1 MKLAE
6 RTQHV
11 AQSYTIGMS
20 MRAREMSEQGRDVLN
35 LSVGEPDFQ
44 VPERAKQAAVQA
56 LELDLTKYDKVPG
69 VLELREVICE
79 KLKRENRLD
88 YTPDQIVVSNGAKQ
102 AIMNG
107 LLAVMNP
114 GDEVM
119 LPVPYWTSYPE
130 IIKLCGGQPLPV
142 MPRDRE
148 NYRVTPKDLEAAMG
162 EKTRILIFNNPSN
175 PAGTVYAREE
185 VQAIGDFCREHDI
198 WILSDEIYERFCY
211 VEPCVSVASLGP
223 ELKERTIVI
232 NGLSKSVA
240 MTGLRVGY
248 TASCREIASAIS
260 KMQGHLTSHTS
271 TLSQW
276 VGHSALKY
284 CREEINAQIDIYR
297 KRREFMMKRLDAI
310 EGLTYLKPDGAFYIM
325 VNFGAFKDRIS
336 YADSFSLALCER
348 ILEETAVAIV
358 PGIAFGLDD
367 YARVSYTLEEN
378 ELEEGLD
385 RIEKFLRSLK

>member
-1 MKLAE
+1 MELAE

-20 MRAREMSEQGRDVLN
+20 MRARELRDQGRDVLN
-35 LSVGEPDFQ
+35 LSVGEPDFK
-44 VPERAKQAAVQA
+44 VPERAKKAAVQA

-79 KLKRENRLD
+79 KLKAENDLE
-88 YTPDQIVVSNGAKQ
+88 YTADQIVVSNGAKQ
-102 AIMNG
+102 AIMNA
-107 LLAVMNP
+107 LMAVMNL
-114 GDEVM
+114 GDEVL
-119 LPVPYWTSYPE
+119 LPIPYWTSYPE
-130 IIKLCGGQPLPV
+130 IIKLCGGEPLPV
-142 MPRDRE
+142 MPKDRE
-148 NYRVTPKDLEAAMG
+148 NYKVTPRDLEEAMT
-162 EKTRILIFNNPSN
+162 EKTKILIFNNPSN
-175 PAGTVYAREE
+175 PAGTVYNADE
-185 VQAIGDFCREHDI
+185 VRAIGEFCEKKGL

-211 VEPCVSVASLGP
+211 TDPCVSIAAVNP
-223 ELKERTIVI
+223 QIKDQTIVI

-248 TASCREIASAIS
+248 TASNQEIASAIS

-284 CREEINAQIDIYR
+284 CTKDINDQIDIYR
-297 KRREFMMKRLDAI
+297 KRREVMMKKLDTI

-325 VNFGAFKDRIS
+325 VNFGAYKDRVA
-336 YADSFSLALCER
+336 YEDSFSLALCSR

-367 YARVSYTLEEN
+367 YARISYTLEE
-378 ELEEGLD
+378 EKLEEGLD
-385 RIEKFLRSLK
+385 RIEKFLKSL

>member
-6 RTQHV
+6 RTEHV

-20 MRAREMSEQGRDVLN
+20 MRARELRDQGRDVLN
-35 LSVGEPDFQ
+35 LSVGEPDFK

-79 KLKRENRLD
+79 KLKAENDLE
-88 YTPDQIVVSNGAKQ
+88 YTADQIVVSNGAKQ
-102 AIMNG
+102 AIMNA
-107 LLAVMNP
+107 LMAVMDP
-114 GDEVM
+114 GDEVL
-119 LPVPYWTSYPE
+119 LPIPYWTSYPE
-130 IIKLCGGQPLPV
+130 IIKLCGGEPLPV
-142 MPRDRE
+142 MPGDRD
-148 NYRVTPKDLEAAMG
+148 NYKVTPRDLEEAMT
-162 EKTRILIFNNPSN
+162 EKTKILIFNNPSN
-175 PAGTVYAREE
+175 PAGTVYNAEE
-185 VQAIGDFCREHDI
+185 VRAIGEFCEKKGL

-211 VEPCVSVASLGP
+211 TEPCVSVASLSP
-223 ELKERTIVI
+223 SIKDQTIVI

-248 TASCREIASAIS
+248 TASNQKVASAIS

-284 CREEINAQIDIYR
+284 CTKDINDQIDIYR
-297 KRREFMMKRLDAI
+297 KRREVMMKKLDTI

-325 VNFGAFKDRIS
+325 VNFGAYKDRVA
-336 YADSFSLALCER
+336 YTDSFSLALCSR

-367 YARVSYTLEEN
+367 YARISYTLEE
-378 ELEEGLD
+378 EKLEEGLS
-385 RIEKFLRSLK
+385 RIENFLKSL

>member
-1 MKLAE
+1 MELAE

-20 MRAREMSEQGRDVLN
+20 MRARELRDQGRDVLN
-35 LSVGEPDFQ
+35 LSVGEPDFK
-44 VPERAKQAAVQA
+44 VPERAKKAAVQA

-79 KLKRENRLD
+79 KLKAENDLE
-88 YTPDQIVVSNGAKQ
+88 YTADQIVVSNGAKQ
-102 AIMNG
+102 AIMNA
-107 LLAVMNP
+107 LMAVMNL
-114 GDEVM
+114 GDEVL
-119 LPVPYWTSYPE
+119 LPIPYWTSYPE
-130 IIKLCGGQPLPV
+130 IIKLCGGEPLPV
-142 MPRDRE
+142 MPRDQE
-148 NYRVTPKDLEAAMG
+148 NYKVTPQDLEEAMT
-162 EKTRILIFNNPSN
+162 EKTKILIFNNPSN
-175 PAGTVYAREE
+175 PAGTVYNAEE
-185 VQAIGDFCREHDI
+185 VRAIGEFCEKKGL

-211 VEPCVSVASLGP
+211 TDPCVSIATVNP
-223 ELKERTIVI
+223 KIKDQTIVI

-248 TASCREIASAIS
+248 TASNQEIASAIS

-284 CREEINAQIDIYR
+284 CTKDINDQIDIYR
-297 KRREFMMKRLDAI
+297 KRRGVMMKKLDTI

-325 VNFGAFKDRIS
+325 VNFGAYKDRVA
-336 YADSFSLALCER
+336 YEDSFSLALCSR

-367 YARVSYTLEEN
+367 YARISYTLEE
-378 ELEEGLD
+378 EKLEEGLD
-385 RIEKFLRSLK
+385 RIEKFLKSL

>member
-1 MKLAE
+1 MELAE

-20 MRAREMSEQGRDVLN
+20 MRARELRDQGRDVLN
-35 LSVGEPDFQ
+35 LSVGEPDFK
-44 VPERAKQAAVQA
+44 VPERAKKAAVQA

-79 KLKRENRLD
+79 KLKAENDLE
-88 YTPDQIVVSNGAKQ
+88 YTADQIVVSNGAKQ
-102 AIMNG
+102 AIMNA
-107 LLAVMNP
+107 LMAVMNL
-114 GDEVM
+114 GDEVL
-119 LPVPYWTSYPE
+119 LPIPYWTSYPE
-130 IIKLCGGQPLPV
+130 IIKLCGGEPLPV
-142 MPRDRE
+142 MPKDRE
-148 NYRVTPKDLEAAMG
+148 NYKVTPRDLEEAMT
-162 EKTRILIFNNPSN
+162 EKTKILIFNNPSN
-175 PAGTVYAREE
+175 PAGTVYNADE
-185 VQAIGDFCREHDI
+185 VRAIGEFCEKKGL

-211 VEPCVSVASLGP
+211 TDPCVSIATVNP
-223 ELKERTIVI
+223 QIKDQTIVI

-248 TASCREIASAIS
+248 TASNQEIASAIS

-284 CREEINAQIDIYR
+284 CTKDINDQIDIYR
-297 KRREFMMKRLDAI
+297 KRREVMMKKLDTI

-325 VNFGAFKDRIS
+325 VNFGAYKDRVA
-336 YADSFSLALCER
+336 YEDSFSLALCSR

-367 YARVSYTLEEN
+367 YARISYTLEE
-378 ELEEGLD
+378 EKLEEGLD
-385 RIEKFLRSLK
+385 RIEKFLKSL

>member
-1 MKLAE
+1 MELAE

-20 MRAREMSEQGRDVLN
+20 MRARELRDQGRDVLN
-35 LSVGEPDFQ
+35 LSVGEPDFK
-44 VPERAKQAAVQA
+44 VPERAKKAAVQA

-79 KLKRENRLD
+79 KLKAENDLE
-88 YTPDQIVVSNGAKQ
+88 YTADQIVVSNGAKQ
-102 AIMNG
+102 AIMNA
-107 LLAVMNP
+107 LMAVMNL
-114 GDEVM
+114 GDEVL
-119 LPVPYWTSYPE
+119 LPIPYWTSYPE
-130 IIKLCGGQPLPV
+130 IIKLCGGEPLPV
-142 MPRDRE
+142 MPRDQE
-148 NYRVTPKDLEAAMG
+148 NYKVTPQDLEEAMT
-162 EKTRILIFNNPSN
+162 EKTKILIFNNPSN
-175 PAGTVYAREE
+175 PAGTVYNADE
-185 VQAIGDFCREHDI
+185 VRAIGEFCEKKGL

-211 VEPCVSVASLGP
+211 TDPCVSIAAVNP
-223 ELKERTIVI
+223 KIKDQTIVI

-248 TASCREIASAIS
+248 TASNQEIASAIS

-284 CREEINAQIDIYR
+284 CTKDINDQIDIYR
-297 KRREFMMKRLDAI
+297 KRREVMMKKLDTI

-325 VNFGAFKDRIS
+325 VNFGAYKDRVA
-336 YADSFSLALCER
+336 YEDSFSLALCSR

-367 YARVSYTLEEN
+367 YARISYTLEE
-378 ELEEGLD
+378 EKLEEGLD
-385 RIEKFLRSLK
+385 RIEKFLKSL

>member
-1 MKLAE
+1 MELAE

-20 MRAREMSEQGRDVLN
+20 MRARELRDQGRDVLN
-35 LSVGEPDFQ
+35 LSVGEPDFK
-44 VPERAKQAAVQA
+44 VPERAKKAAVQA

-79 KLKRENRLD
+79 KLKAENDLE
-88 YTPDQIVVSNGAKQ
+88 YTADQIVVSNGAKQ
-102 AIMNG
+102 AIMNA
-107 LLAVMNP
+107 LMAVMNL
-114 GDEVM
+114 GDEVL
-119 LPVPYWTSYPE
+119 LPIPYWTSYPE
-130 IIKLCGGQPLPV
+130 IIKLCGGEPLPV
-142 MPRDRE
+142 MPRDQE
-148 NYRVTPKDLEAAMG
+148 NYKVTPQDLEEAMT
-162 EKTRILIFNNPSN
+162 EKTKILIFNNPSN
-175 PAGTVYAREE
+175 PAGTVYNAEE
-185 VQAIGDFCREHDI
+185 VRAIGEFCEKKGL

-211 VEPCVSVASLGP
+211 TDPCVSIATVNP
-223 ELKERTIVI
+223 KIKDQTIVI

-248 TASCREIASAIS
+248 TASNQEIASAIS

-284 CREEINAQIDIYR
+284 CTKDINDQIDIYR
-297 KRREFMMKRLDAI
+297 KRREVMMKKLDTI

-325 VNFGAFKDRIS
+325 VNFGAYKDRVA
-336 YADSFSLALCER
+336 YEDSFSLALCSR

-367 YARVSYTLEEN
+367 YARISYTLEE
-378 ELEEGLD
+378 EKLEEGLD
-385 RIEKFLRSLK
+385 RIEKFLKSL

>member
-1 MKLAE
+1 MELAE

-20 MRAREMSEQGRDVLN
+20 MRARELRDQGRDVLN
-35 LSVGEPDFQ
+35 LSVGEPDFK
-44 VPERAKQAAVQA
+44 VPERAKKAAVQA

-79 KLKRENRLD
+79 KLKAENDLE
-88 YTPDQIVVSNGAKQ
+88 YTADQIVVSNGAKQ
-102 AIMNG
+102 AIMNA
-107 LLAVMNP
+107 LMAVMNL
-114 GDEVM
+114 GDEVL
-119 LPVPYWTSYPE
+119 LPIPYWTSYPE
-130 IIKLCGGQPLPV
+130 IIKLCGGEPLPV
-142 MPRDRE
+142 MPKDRE
-148 NYRVTPKDLEAAMG
+148 NYKVTPRDLEEAMT
-162 EKTRILIFNNPSN
+162 EKTKILIFNNPSN
-175 PAGTVYAREE
+175 PAGTVYNADE
-185 VQAIGDFCREHDI
+185 VRAIGEFCEKKGL

-211 VEPCVSVASLGP
+211 TDPCVSIATVNP
-223 ELKERTIVI
+223 KIKDQTIVI

-248 TASCREIASAIS
+248 TASNQEIASAIS

-284 CREEINAQIDIYR
+284 CTKDINDQIDIYR
-297 KRREFMMKRLDAI
+297 KRREVMMKKLDTI

-325 VNFGAFKDRIS
+325 VNFGAYKDRVA
-336 YADSFSLALCER
+336 YEDSFSLALCSR

-367 YARVSYTLEEN
+367 YARISYTLEE
-378 ELEEGLD
+378 EKLEEGLD
-385 RIEKFLRSLK
+385 RIEKFLRSL